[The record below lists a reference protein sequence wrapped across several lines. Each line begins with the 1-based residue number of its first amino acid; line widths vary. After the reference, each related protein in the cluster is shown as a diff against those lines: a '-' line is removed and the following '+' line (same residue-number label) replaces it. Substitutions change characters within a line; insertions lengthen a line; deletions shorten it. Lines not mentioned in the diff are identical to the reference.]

1 MVHERTG
8 SHHVVDVSGVGDD
21 LGLRQAY
28 ASFGWTK
35 RVPIVKDL
43 RLRIRPTA

>member
-8 SHHVVDVSGVGDD
+8 SHHVGDVSGVGDD